1 MAIATSS
8 NYLTTKN
15 GTKTHYT
22 RCGRDTGPLLILLH
36 GLGGS
41 SHTFTPLLPY
51 LPVATHDILSV
62 DFKGFGATP
71 LTKRKIALSIDRYVE
86 DLESFITHLESTED
100 IIIIGHSL
108 GSIVALKYAAK
119 HSKQVKG
126 LGLLGVGRSAS
137 HIPAARERM
146 LGLAAKVRNE
156 GIEAAAE
163 LATRTN
169 TLRHPLTLPPTNQV
183 PPGDPTESATFARAE
198 VRKAILT
205 SDPEGYAQICEAMVS
220 LDHKD
225 PDYRSITCPVVFVT
239 GRDDTLSPPLRAKEL
254 ASLLGGRS
262 TVHLLQGGHQP
273 ILSDLQG
280 TVKAISELFCQI
292 KR

>member
-8 NYLTTKN
+8 NYVTTKN

-22 RCGRDTGPLLILLH
+22 RCGRDIGPLLILLH

-41 SHTFTPLLPY
+41 SHTFTPLLPH

-62 DFKGFGATP
+62 DFEGFGATP
-71 LTKRKIALSIDRYVE
+71 LTKRKEALSIDRYVE
-86 DLESFITHLESTED
+86 DLESLITHLESTED

-108 GSIVALKYAAK
+108 GSIVALNYAAK
-119 HSKQVKG
+119 HPKQVRG

-163 LATRTN
+163 LATQTN
-169 TLRHPLTLPPTNQV
+169 V
-183 PPGDPTESATFARAE
+183 PPDDTTESATFARAE
-198 VRKAILT
+198 VRNAVLS
-205 SDPEGYAQICEAMVS
+205 SDSEGYAQICEAMVS

-225 PDYRSITCPVVFVT
+225 PDYRSIICPVVFVT
-239 GRDDTLSPPLRAKEL
+239 GRHDTLSPPLRAEEL

-262 TVHLLQGGHQP
+262 TVHLVQGGHQP

-280 TVKAISELFCQI
+280 TAKAISELFCQI